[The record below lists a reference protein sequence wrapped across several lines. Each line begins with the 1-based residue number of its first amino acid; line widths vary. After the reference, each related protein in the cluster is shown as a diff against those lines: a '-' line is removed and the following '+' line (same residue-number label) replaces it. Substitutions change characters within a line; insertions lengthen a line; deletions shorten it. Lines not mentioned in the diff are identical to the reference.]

1 MLTKNE
7 QAYAPLE
14 CLDRHLKK
22 MQIINYEDNSADVNF
37 VKFFIL
43 NARVLEAMKFVVRHG
58 QCGTKWIARQHKKL
72 EVDDRA
78 SRGATFYFEADPKQ
92 RLSSLVHMKHIHD
105 LASDP
110 FDGSLCRCPG
120 DYIF

>member
-1 MLTKNE
+1 MVCCFPSLFPFQSYPRILTKNE

-22 MQIINYEDNSADVNF
+22 MQIINYEDNCADINF

-72 EVDDRA
+72 EVDARA
-78 SRGATFYFEADPKQ
+78 SRGATFYLEADPKH
-92 RLSSLVHMKHIHD
+92 RCLV
-105 LASDP
+105 
-110 FDGSLCRCPG
+110 G
-120 DYIF
+120 YT